1 MSQHGSDHGADQGAD
16 NGEADP
22 VVTEALGAYGRGG
35 SFGRALAALSR
46 SRVLVPVVAAPQE
59 LGSDMGSEMVTVLLT
74 GRDGRQAML
83 AFTGL
88 AALAHWRSDARPVP
102 KHATEAARSAV
113 TDGAAALVVDVAGP
127 VVVTIEGDDL
137 TSLAAGL
144 VLVETASGHAW
155 AVTR

>member
-46 SRVLVPVVAAPQE
+46 SRVLVPVVAAPPE
-59 LGSDMGSEMVTVLLT
+59 LGSEMVTVLLT